1 MKEWPYTYTLSMT
14 MDPVIFAKACKMIE
28 SLSGVRKSKP
38 LYEDFLDG
46 SQYQEYDL
54 HGKKILISSDWNIG
68 AVIVEADL
76 PLDCLLGETV
86 LIRKKAE

>member
-14 MDPVIFAKACKMIE
+14 MDSVIFAKACKMIE

-54 HGKKILISSDWNIG
+54 HGKKILISSDWDIG
-68 AVIVEADL
+68 AVFVDAETS
-76 PLDCLLGETV
+76 LDGMFQDTV
-86 LIRKKAE
+86 QKRKGK